1 MKLAW
6 KILNVFTVFQV
17 GFWSLHCPSP
27 YNVLTMSWVRKLGF
41 VPSET
46 ELLGRGVQSSFDQ
59 EERPDVI
66 MEAAIGYAGAVRVSC
81 MDEVAALNEKFGE
94 LPGKVEMM
102 DVAMTDIDGRL
113 IGLEERQVA
122 YEESTIALH
131 ERFEEQIKELEF
143 SLQQEKAQVRGLVNG
158 HRNQLR
164 MLNSF
169 RNTITGMEGWL
180 MILEAWRARGGVL
193 RLVPIQGPEEEWET
207 SPEVQDYDAESRAQI
222 RRDEASGHFDHLVEA
237 DRIASLPQGLAPDYH
252 LLPPPWS
259 PRRMPW
265 TESWQ
270 ERV

>member
-1 MKLAW
+1 MCLQFSRW
-6 KILNVFTVFQV
+6 DFGQYIVHL
-17 GFWSLHCPSP
+17 
-27 YNVLTMSWVRKLGF
+27 LTMSLQCPG
-41 VPSET
+41 SENWD
-46 ELLGRGVQSSFDQ
+46 LSPV
-59 EERPDVI
+59 
-66 MEAAIGYAGAVRVSC
+66 AIGYAGAVRVSC

-180 MILEAWRARGGVL
+180 MILEAWRARGGMASMRRAGEVCW
-193 RLVPIQGPEEEWET
+193 VGPDPGT
-207 SPEVQDYDAESRAQI
+207 GGGMGDVS
-222 RRDEASGHFDHLVEA
+222 
-237 DRIASLPQGLAPDYH
+237 
-252 LLPPPWS
+252 
-259 PRRMPW
+259 
-265 TESWQ
+265 
-270 ERV
+270 